1 MKRSLLLTVA
11 IGITVFATAQKSP
24 AFLKEGIKS
33 ASSSNAVYE
42 DIELTKTP
50 STVNYF
56 QPEGRGTA
64 EVTVVNLGTS
74 ANAFGLYN
82 GGRTALWADP
92 NLNTVIFTH
101 RLSASPGSGF
111 IGYDVSKDGGNTWT
125 VNNQVFDPNAG
136 GTANARYPQGVIYNP
151 QGNTIPDSAWFHAF
165 FPTLD
170 NSNPSPP
177 TGTWGGYG
185 TATEQLDGTDGSQD
199 GWPTDPP
206 IRQNVPDAMTINPV
220 TGEVWVVEPSY
231 IGGLA
236 TNYTDSLVIS
246 RGVFNEATNQF
257 DYEQSLFYAPTVH
270 GETIAG
276 IADTRIAFAPDGQVG
291 YIMLLADN
299 QEDVFATGL
308 AYYPVLFKTTDGG
321 NTWDESPIT
330 VPLGG
335 PEGMEGIVE
344 DLLTDDQI
352 AELFEPP
359 LPARDEIVY
368 TTAFTSDFAVDY
380 NGNPVISVVIG
391 VAAAD
396 PYSIVSAVGFFASY
410 NIFGNDQGEGDWFAV
425 KLGDNLKTFRG
436 TWGDVDEDNRSQ
448 LTTTYDGTVMFF
460 SWLDTDFEGVEDNI
474 QPDIYCAA
482 WDVVNNM
489 YTEVINVTT
498 LSEAWLQAFMGTA
511 SYYALTPEDGSYI
524 VPFAYQEMDVTN
536 TANPVQYKYIPD
548 FTITDDMFTIVK
560 ANNIT
565 TTTSATV
572 SQNYPNPF
580 KGTTQISVVLT
591 KQANVSVE
599 VYNIVGQK
607 VYEIP
612 SASFTQGAHKLTIK
626 SDMLKSGVYTYSV
639 KIDGEKISRKM
650 IVE

>member
-11 IGITVFATAQKSP
+11 IGIAVFATAQKSP
-24 AFLKEGIKS
+24 SSLKEGIKS
-33 ASSSNAVYE
+33 TSNSNAVFE
-42 DIELTKTP
+42 DIDLTKTP
-50 STVNYF
+50 STVSYF

-64 EVTVVNLGTS
+64 EVSVVNLGTS

-92 NLNTVIFTH
+92 NLNTITFAH
-101 RLSASPGSGF
+101 RMAASPGSGF
-111 IGYDVSKDGGNTWT
+111 IGYDVSKDGGNTWS
-125 VNNQVFDPNAG
+125 VNNQVFNPNAG

-151 QGNTIPDSAWFHAF
+151 DGNSVPDSAYFSAF

-170 NSNPSPP
+170 GSNVAAS
-177 TGTWGGYG
+177 WGGYG
-185 TATEQLDGTDGSQD
+185 AATVQLDGSNLSQV
-199 GWPTDPP
+199 GWPSDPP
-206 IRQNVPDAMTINPV
+206 IRHNVPDAMTINPV
-220 TGEVWVVEPSY
+220 TGDIWVVEPSY
-231 IGGLA
+231 IEGLA
-236 TNYTDSLVIS
+236 TNYTDTLIIT
-246 RGVFNEATNQF
+246 RGVFNEATEQF
-257 DYEQSLFYAPTVH
+257 EYEESTFYAPMIH
-270 GETIAG
+270 GDAIAG

-299 QEDVFATGL
+299 EEDVFATGL

-321 NTWDESPIT
+321 ITWDESSIT

-335 PEGMEGIVE
+335 PEGLEGIVE
-344 DLLTDDQI
+344 GLLTDDQI

-391 VAAAD
+391 VAASD
-396 PYSIVSAVGFFASY
+396 PYSIVSALGFFASY
-410 NIFGNDQGEGDWFAV
+410 NIFGNAQGEGDWYAV

-436 TWGDVDEDNRSQ
+436 TWGDVTEDNRSQ

-548 FTITDDMFTIVK
+548 FIITEDMFTIVK

-565 TTTSATV
+565 VSPTATV

-580 KGTTQISVVLT
+580 KGTTEISVMLT
-591 KQANVSVE
+591 KQANVSLE

-612 SASFTQGAHKLTIK
+612 SATLSQGSHKLTIQ

-639 KIDGEKISRKM
+639 NIDGEKISRKM

>member
-11 IGITVFATAQKSP
+11 VGISLFATAQKSP
-24 AFLKEGIKS
+24 SSIREGIKS
-33 ASSSNAVYE
+33 VSNSNSVYE
-42 DIELTKTP
+42 DVDLTKTP
-50 STVNYF
+50 STVNF
-56 QPEGRGTA
+56 IEPEGRGTA
-64 EVTVVNLGTS
+64 EVSVITIGS
-74 ANAFGLYN
+74 AANAFGLYN

-92 NLNTVIFTH
+92 NINTVTFVH
-101 RLSASPGSGF
+101 RLTSPPGSGF
-111 IGYDVSKDGGNTWT
+111 IGYDVSKDGGNTWS
-125 VNNQVFDPNAG
+125 VNNQVFDPTAG

-151 QGNTIPDSAWFHAF
+151 EGNTIPDSAWFHAF

-185 TATEQLDGTDGSQD
+185 AATVQLDGTDISQD

-220 TGEVWVVEPSY
+220 TGEVWVVEPAY
-231 IGGLA
+231 IGGIA

-246 RGVFNEATNQF
+246 RGVFNEATNQY
-257 DYEQSLFYAPTVH
+257 DYEQSLFYAPTIH
-270 GETIAG
+270 GESIAG
-276 IADTRIAFAPDGQVG
+276 IADTRIAFAPDGQTG

-299 QEDVFATGL
+299 EEDIFATGL

-321 NTWDESPIT
+321 NTWDETPIT

-335 PEGMEGIVE
+335 PEGLEGII
-344 DLLTDDQI
+344 DGLLTDEQI
-352 AELFEPP
+352 AELFEAPV
-359 LPARDEIVY
+359 PARDEIVY

-396 PYSIVSAVGFFASY
+396 PYSIVSASGFFASY
-410 NIFGNDQGEGDWFAV
+410 NIFGNGQGEGDWYAV

-448 LTTTYDGTVMFF
+448 VTTTYDGTMMFF
-460 SWLDTDFEGVEDNI
+460 SWLDTDFEGVEDNT
-474 QPDIYCAA
+474 QPDIYCAG

-489 YTEVINVTT
+489 YTEVINVTV

-511 SYYALTPEDGSYI
+511 SYYAFTPEEGTYNI
-524 VPFAYQEMDVTN
+524 PFVYQEMDPTDPGL
-536 TANPVQYKYIPD
+536 PVQYKYIPD
-548 FTITDDMFTIVK
+548 FIITQDMFTIVK
-560 ANNIT
+560 ADNLT
-565 TTTSATV
+565 VTQGATV

-580 KGTTQISVVLT
+580 KGTTEIAVSLV
-591 KQANVSVE
+591 KQADVSLE
-599 VYNIVGQK
+599 VYNMVGQK

-612 SASFTQGAHKLTIK
+612 SSNMSQGTHKITIK
-626 SDMLKSGVYTYSV
+626 SDMLKTGIYTYSV
-639 KIDGEKISRKM
+639 IINGEKISRKM